1 MSKQEQN
8 ASMKLHA
15 APPQVKRLSRKMLIG
30 VGVLGSAVI
39 GGSLIYAF
47 QSRHDGGRAA
57 ELYSLDG
64 RNLPDSLRA
73 LPKDYTG
80 PVLGNPLP
88 GDLGAAMVDKPVA
101 TTAPV
106 EALPTVDPYE
116 AELKQKLRQ
125 EGETARTATLFT
137 ESQTKAKD
145 SGSSHAGGDTSLP
158 VLPDFTPVSQ
168 MGGNDHASRQQAFL
182 DAKSDTR
189 TVSSERIAAPAS
201 RDILQAGSVIPA
213 ALLTGI
219 RSDLPGQ
226 ITAQVTQN
234 IYDSPT
240 GRILL
245 IPQGT
250 RLIGQYDNAVAF
262 GQSRVLFVWN
272 RLIFANGRSIVL
284 ERQPGADASGY
295 AGVQDKVDYHWWQLT
310 KAAALSTL
318 LSVGSELAM
327 DDDDDRLVRAIR
339 NGAQDTF
346 NDAGQKIVDRQLN
359 IAPTLTVRPGFPIR
373 VIITRDIVLEPY
385 SDASL
390 YILN

>member
-1 MSKQEQN
+1 MAKQAQN
-8 ASMKLHA
+8 NSMKLRTE
-15 APPQVKRLSRKMLIG
+15 PPKVTRLSRKML
-30 VGVLGSAVI
+30 VGVSIVGSVVI
-39 GGSLIYAF
+39 AGSLIYAF
-47 QSRHDGGRAA
+47 QGRNTETERQ

-64 RNLPDSLRA
+64 KNLPDGLRS
-73 LPKDYTG
+73 LPKDYIG
-80 PVLGNPLP
+80 PVLGVPLP
-88 GDLGAAMVDKPVA
+88 GDLGSAMLDAKPQPAQSEAAPLIV
-101 TTAPV
+101 
-106 EALPTVDPYE
+106 VDPYE
-116 AELKQKLRQ
+116 AELAQKLRQ
-125 EGETARTATLFT
+125 EGETARVAALFT

-145 SGSSHAGGDTSLP
+145 DGESGRNIEASSLP
-158 VLPDFTPVSQ
+158 VLPDFTPASQ
-168 MGGNDHASRQQAFL
+168 SGGNDHASRQKAFL
-182 DAKSDTR
+182 DAKSDNR
-189 TVSSERIAAPAS
+189 TVSAERIAAPVS

-240 GRILL
+240 GRTLL
-245 IPQGT
+245 IPQGA

-272 RLIFANGRSIVL
+272 RLIFPNGNSIVL
-284 ERQPGADASGY
+284 ERQPGTDNAGF
-295 AGVQDKVDYHWWQLT
+295 AGVQDKVDYHWWSLT

-318 LSVGSELAM
+318 LSVGTELAT
-327 DDDDDRLVRAIR
+327 DDNDDRLVRAIR
-339 NGAQDTF
+339 NGAQGTF

-385 SDASL
+385 GEHS
-390 YILN
+390 

>member
-1 MSKQEQN
+1 MNIFKRPSTRYGKT
-8 ASMKLHA
+8 
-15 APPQVKRLSRKMLIG
+15 PQSETPYQKAGQVWDERI
-30 VGVLGSAVI
+30 GSARMQARNWR
-39 GGSLIYAF
+39 LIAF
-47 QSRHDGGRAA
+47 G
-57 ELYSLDG
+57 
-64 RNLPDSLRA
+64 NLPDSLRA

-80 PVLGNPLP
+80 PVLGPPLP
-88 GDLGAAMVDKPVA
+88 GDLGSAMVNKPVA
-101 TTAPV
+101 PTAPV

-137 ESQTKAKD
+137 ESQTKVEAAK
-145 SGSSHAGGDTSLP
+145 GSSNAGGDTSLP
-158 VLPDFTPVSQ
+158 VLPDFTPSSQ
-168 MGGNDHASRQQAFL
+168 MGSNDHATRQQAFL
-182 DAKSDTR
+182 DVKSDTR
-189 TVSSERIAAPAS
+189 TVSSERIAASAS

-245 IPQGT
+245 IPKGT

-284 ERQPGADASGY
+284 ERQPGADASGFV
-295 AGVQDKVDYHWWQLT
+295 GVQDKVDYHWWQLT

-339 NGAQDTF
+339 NGAQGTF
-346 NDAGQKIVDRQLN
+346 NDAGQKIVDRQMN
-359 IAPTLTVRPGFPIR
+359 IAPTLTLRPGFSIR
-373 VIITRDIVLEPY
+373 VIITRDIVLKPY
-385 SDASL
+385 GDPS
-390 YILN
+390 